1 MGSEMCIRDREYV
14 GVDEE
19 EETGRHLNDD
29 DVMKLVSIEE
39 IPEEADE
46 EDEEPSKDVTVFEAL
61 ESIRILIN
69 LFEQST
75 SAELVKKR
83 TYLDHLWEMKETIH
97 CQAREPK
104 QKKMT
109 DFFKQ

>member
-1 MGSEMCIRDREYV
+1 MTAEEYV

-75 SAELVKKR
+75 SAELEKKR
-83 TYLDHLWEMKETIH
+83 TNLDHLWEMKETIH

-109 DFFKQ
+109 YFFKQ